1 MGWFSSSTNDPIQ
14 EYTCISCNSKI
25 KGNCTDKRKNGIMK
39 ESNLYLCPTC
49 YKSKSLDHYD
59 IDDLNKEQLLALYKK
74 KGFVSPFD
82 FTPTKRVHRTALTYT
97 NMVYLELDEHQRK
110 INIPD
115 LNASIF
121 NDSISDHIYNYSD
134 IVDFKVIENGS
145 EKLEGNSLLKAAVGG
160 AVFGGAG
167 AIVGAL
173 HGSKKTIEKCNE
185 LSIKIIMKNMS
196 NPNIYIKFIGS
207 NSGIPFGREKD
218 TGLYKD
224 TVKALEECA
233 SILTLI
239 MRENTDPTFRS
250 STIKTHS
257 NSKPS
262 NREQIAKAMQELV
275 ALKQEGIITEDEFLQ
290 KKAQIIPSKS
300 KEVSQSPFPKKEQEL
315 LSKLESLKDSG
326 ILTNEEFQEKKQ
338 ALLENFMQKSKLY

>member
-74 KGFVSPFD
+74 KGFVSPFE

-110 INIPD
+110 INIPELD
-115 LNASIF
+115 AGIF
-121 NDSISDHIYNYSD
+121 NDSISDHIYDYSD

-145 EKLEGNSLLKAAVGG
+145 EKLEGNSLLKAAIGG
-160 AVFGGAG
+160 AVFGGTG

-173 HGSKKTIEKCNE
+173 HGSKKTIEKCDE
-185 LSIKIIMKNMS
+185 LSIKIILKNMS

-224 TVKALEECA
+224 TVKALEECI

-239 MRENTDPTFRS
+239 LRENTDPTFRS

-262 NREQIAKAMQELV
+262 KRDKIAKAMQELV
-275 ALKQEGIITEDEFLQ
+275 ALKREGIITEAEFLE
-290 KKAQIIPSKS
+290 KKAQIIPPKSQEVSKS
-300 KEVSQSPFPKKEQEL
+300 PLPKKEQEL
-315 LSKLESLKDSG
+315 LSKLESLKVSG

-338 ALLENFMQKSKLY
+338 ALLEKFMQKNKLY